1 MVEGFFDYSL
11 WGLFLASFLAATV
24 VPFSSEALLTFLII
38 NGTDAYTA
46 VLVATAGNWLGG
58 MSSYAIGYMGKWVWI
73 EKYLR
78 IERETIEKWHDRLYR
93 KGAIF
98 AFLSWVPAVGDIFAV
113 GLGLLRSSIPI
124 TAFALL
130 YVYATLPEE
139 KELTP
144 PATGEVHTIPPS
156 WLDKARSAY
165 YEWKTDEPIVA
176 IIRQAGYRGYVPI
189 ETLSWRRVVAWSCPP
204 MWPSVAGIAALN
216 PSLPAVLRTPRRLR

>member
-1 MVEGFFDYSL
+1 MEGLFDYSL

-38 NGTDAYTA
+38 NGTDPYAA

-78 IERETIEKWHDRLYR
+78 IKRETIEKWHDRLYR

-124 TAFALL
+124 TAIAMLAGKFLR
-130 YVYATLPEE
+130 YVIWGW
-139 KELTP
+139 LT
-144 PATGEVHTIPPS
+144 GLVF
-156 WLDKARSAY
+156 
-165 YEWKTDEPIVA
+165 
-176 IIRQAGYRGYVPI
+176 
-189 ETLSWRRVVAWSCPP
+189 
-204 MWPSVAGIAALN
+204 
-216 PSLPAVLRTPRRLR
+216 